1 MGIFDFATNTVSGN
15 NKVKD
20 ECIIAFKVYDACRQ
34 QDCLDPSVLGAAR
47 AAVNTTYCGIS
58 VDAGEVITPPS
69 NAAAVSVSNVAVERV
84 VIVSKT
90 QSPFRVGYWDIDLK
104 YVFAYTLTFRDIN
117 GGALCSVPAQSVY
130 NKTITLFG
138 SVTTES
144 SISTDLLT
152 STGNTIDVNAD
163 PFVYVESKA
172 VALKAEL
179 NYGCCCGNNDT
190 ADSVGVTIGLFTIIK
205 LFRLVNLLVESKGF
219 CIPEECTNT
228 GGLSVCD
235 DFDSLDFP
243 MDVFAPPQK
252 REFLAGIS
260 SNIPNDNTNTG
271 NDSNCG
277 CNCGNNGCGC
287 TCR

>member
-1 MGIFDFATNTVSGN
+1 MGIFDFGTNTVSGN

-34 QDCLDPSVLGAAR
+34 QDCLEESVLGGSR
-47 AAVNTTYCGIS
+47 AAMDTTYCGIS
-58 VDAGEVITPPS
+58 VEAGEIITPPS
-69 NAAAVSVSNVAVERV
+69 NAAAVSISEVAVERV
-84 VIVSKT
+84 VIVSKNP
-90 QSPFRVGYWDIDLK
+90 SPFSVGYWDIDLK
-104 YVFAYTLTFRDIN
+104 YPFAYTLTFRDIN
-117 GGALCSVPAQSVY
+117 GGALCTVPAQSVY
-130 NKTITLFG
+130 NKTVTLFG

-152 STGNTIDVNAD
+152 STGNTVDVNAD

-172 VALKAEL
+172 VALKTEL
-179 NYGCCCGNNDT
+179 VYNGCCCGDNDN
-190 ADSVGVTIGLFTIIK
+190 ASYVAVSIGLFTIIK

-228 GGLSVCD
+228 GNLNTCD
-235 DFDSLDFP
+235 YFESLDFP

-260 SNIPNDNTNTG
+260 SNIPADTG
-271 NDSNCG
+271 NSTDDNCGCG
-277 CNCGNNGCGC
+277 CNCGCA
-287 TCR
+287 R